1 LKKNSQENSKD
12 LKNTQ
17 TKNSN
22 KASEAKHK
30 EYEHNNEETP
40 ATVCIFTKLCTKQQ
54 QRFKKKQENE
64 AQQAPGLGPMT
75 MPHDDAA
82 ASEG

>member
-30 EYEHNNEETP
+30 EYKHNNEETP

-54 QRFKKKQENE
+54 QRFKKTKKR
-64 AQQAPGLGPMT
+64 GTTGPMT

>member
-1 LKKNSQENSKD
+1 MKKNSQENSKD

-40 ATVCIFTKLCTKQQ
+40 ATICIFTKLCTNNNNAS
-54 QRFKKKQENE
+54 KKQENE